1 MRLRVATYNIHKG
14 VVRDLFGLRRVSN
27 IHELRTRV
35 HQLEADLILLQ
46 EVQGEHKRHA
56 GRFEHWPSEPQ
67 DQFLARSPSL
77 RHSFETAYGPNATYL
92 HGHHGNALLSRFPI
106 IHRDNRDF
114 SDHALEKRGVLHCV
128 VDLTG
133 QPVHCFVIHF
143 GLLARSRERQLE
155 ALIDWIGRAVPLDV
169 PLIIG
174 GDFNDWRNQLSRR
187 LCEALGVIEAFDARR
202 REDGES
208 ALATRM
214 LRERVAQGLGFDSET
229 AAIARRVRSARTFPA
244 LVPWLR
250 MDRIYLRGFQVEDAQ
265 VPRGAAW
272 ARLSDH
278 SPVIADLRLAPVAR
292 VTPAVA
298 ADG

>member
-27 IHELRTRV
+27 IHELRARV

-67 DQFLARSPSL
+67 DQFLARSPGL

-106 IHRDNRDF
+106 MHRDNRDF

-128 VDLTG
+128 IDLSG
-133 QPVHCFVIHF
+133 QAVHCFVIHF
-143 GLLARSRERQLE
+143 GLLARSRERQLD
-155 ALIDWIGRAVPLDV
+155 ALIDWIGRAVPTDT

-187 LCEALGVIEAFDARR
+187 LCDALGVIEAFDARR
-202 REDGES
+202 RDERDS
-208 ALATRM
+208 PLAPHL
-214 LRERVAQGLGFDSET
+214 LRGRVAQGLGLERES
-229 AAIARRVRSARTFPA
+229 AVMARRVRSARTFPA

-250 MDRIYLRGFQVEDAQ
+250 MDRIYLRGFAVEDAQ

-278 SPVIADLRLAPVAR
+278 SPVIADLRLEVSPQPKQPAR
-292 VTPAVA
+292 
-298 ADG
+298 ADV

>member
-1 MRLRVATYNIHKG
+1 
-14 VVRDLFGLRRVSN
+14 
-27 IHELRTRV
+27 
-35 HQLEADLILLQ
+35 
-46 EVQGEHKRHA
+46 
-56 GRFEHWPSEPQ
+56 
-67 DQFLARSPSL
+67 
-77 RHSFETAYGPNATYL
+77 
-92 HGHHGNALLSRFPI
+92 
-106 IHRDNRDF
+106 
-114 SDHALEKRGVLHCV
+114 
-128 VDLTG
+128 
-133 QPVHCFVIHF
+133 
-143 GLLARSRERQLE
+143 
-155 ALIDWIGRAVPLDV
+155 
-169 PLIIG
+169 
-174 GDFNDWRNQLSRR
+174 LSRR

-298 ADG
+298 AYG

>member
-106 IHRDNRDF
+106 IHQDNRDF

-128 VDLTG
+128 IDLDG

-155 ALIDWIGRAVPLDV
+155 ALIDWIRRAVPLDL

-202 REDGES
+202 REEEDS
-208 ALATRM
+208 ALAPRM
-214 LRERVAQGLGFDSET
+214 LRERVAQGLGFDRD
-229 AAIARRVRSARTFPA
+229 AALIARRVRSARTFPA
-244 LVPWLR
+244 RVPWLR
-250 MDRIYLRGFQVEDAQ
+250 MDRIYLRGFEVEDAQ
-265 VPRGAAW
+265 VPSGAAW

-278 SPVIADLRLAPVAR
+278 SPVIADLRLVSSDRLIPVA
-292 VTPAVA
+292 V